1 MVAVPKQL
9 LVTGPAKDDIRAI
22 IRWSLKEFGAA
33 AALRY
38 SDLIEQA
45 VRNLRDDPMR
55 PGAKE
60 RAELGN
66 GVRTYHLKFSRNHVA
81 GDRVKEPR
89 HLLAYRIRKD
99 DVIEVVRLLHDSRE
113 LVRHLP
119 EEYRLD
125 K

>member
-9 LVTGPAKDDIRAI
+9 LVTDSAKNDIRAI
-22 IRWSLKEFGAA
+22 LRWSLKEFGAA

-45 VRNLRDDPMR
+45 IRDLRDDPSR
-55 PGAKE
+55 PGSKE
-60 RAELGN
+60 RTELGT
-66 GVRTYHLKFSRNHVA
+66 GVRTYHLLFSRDHVA

-89 HLLAYRIRKD
+89 HLLAYGLRKD
-99 DVIEVVRLLHDSRE
+99 GVIEVARVLHDSRE
-113 LVRHLP
+113 LARHLP
-119 EEYRLD
+119 EEYRLN